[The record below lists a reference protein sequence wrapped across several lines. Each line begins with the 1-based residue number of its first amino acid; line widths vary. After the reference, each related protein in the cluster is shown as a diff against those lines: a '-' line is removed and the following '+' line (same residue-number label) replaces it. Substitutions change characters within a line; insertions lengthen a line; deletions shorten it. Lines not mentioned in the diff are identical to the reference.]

1 MEPCG
6 TAVVPGQQP
15 ELSPY
20 TITPWARPIVLH
32 FGLLCAGQFVQKD
45 TGGKQDGKLY

>member
-20 TITPWARPIVLH
+20 TNTPWARPIVLH